1 MSPHSRKIKV
11 WETPRILLKSVGK
24 SVGWPIFL
32 PKKAQ
37 KREPMKKSFFG
48 IAILIFGIMF
58 WSGCTSIGE
67 KTSSLSL
74 VYAITAVL
82 SLLLLVGY
90 CCLLRKKNTW
100 LLLLF
105 ASVFVVNTGY
115 FCLAVSRTLE
125 EALLANRISYLGS
138 VFLPLSML
146 MIILQVTRLNTKKW
160 LPALLL
166 ILSIGVFF
174 VAASPGYLDIYY
186 KEVTIETVNGVTVLN
201 KVYGPW
207 HKIYL
212 FYLAGYFAAMVAAV
226 IRALAE
232 KKIFSNIHAVFLA
245 AAVFVNI
252 GVWLIEQLVK
262 LEFEYLSVSY
272 IISELFL
279 LGLYLLLQESEKAA
293 PAEAE
298 NAPVPAPVE
307 EAAQE
312 RICGEEE
319 SERIKSFVS
328 GIASLTQTESIIY
341 TLYTEGRTTKEIMEE
356 LCIKENTLKY
366 HNKNIYGKLGVS
378 SRKQLMEI
386 AASLE
391 KETE

>member
-1 MSPHSRKIKV
+1 MGCPAFYH
-11 WETPRILLKSVGK
+11 
-24 SVGWPIFL
+24 
-32 PKKAQ
+32 KKRAY
-37 KREPMKKSFFG
+37 MKKTFLG
-48 IAILIFGIMF
+48 IAILIFSFML
-58 WSGCTSIGE
+58 SEGCTSIGE

-125 EALLANRISYLGS
+125 EALLANRISYMGS

-146 MIILQVTRLNTKKW
+146 MTILQVTRLNIKKW

-166 ILSIGVFF
+166 VLSIGVFL
-174 VAASPGYLDIYY
+174 VTATPGYLDIYY
-186 KEVTIETVNGVTVLN
+186 KEVTLETVNGVAVLN

-207 HKIYL
+207 HKLYL
-212 FYLAGYFAAMVAAV
+212 FYLLLYFGAMVAAV
-226 IRALAE
+226 IHALAT
-232 KKIFSNIHAVFLA
+232 KKIFSNTHAIFLA

-252 GVWLIEQLVK
+252 GVWLIEQLVR

-279 LGLYLLLQESEKAA
+279 LGLYMLLQEEKAA
-293 PAEAE
+293 V
-298 NAPVPAPVE
+298 PVPQLQSEPEKALVPEVQKNEDE
-307 EAAQE
+307 EYLQHKTAFEA
-312 RICGEEE
+312 
-319 SERIKSFVS
+319 
-328 GIASLTQTESIIY
+328 GIASLTQTERVIY
-341 TLYTEGRTTKEIMEE
+341 ELYLEGTSTKDIMNR
-356 LCIKENTLKY
+356 LNIKENTLKY

-386 AASLE
+386 AASLG
-391 KETE
+391 KETV